1 MEPLL
6 SEFSAVPSWSS
17 TTSFTV
23 AISVLGLCR
32 GRGTIF
38 WSFSSRQSTI
48 RVFGSTSASF
58 CWRLSAVLS
67 SPVSV
72 WKSVLGLQNMDAK
85 VIIIFLIYKFV
96 C

>member
-1 MEPLL
+1 MEPSL
-6 SEFSAVPSWSS
+6 SEFSVVPSWSS
-17 TTSFTV
+17 TTLFTV

-38 WSFSSRQSTI
+38 LSFSSLQSTI
-48 RVFGSTSASF
+48 RAFGFISASF

-72 WKSVLGLQNMDAK
+72 
-85 VIIIFLIYKFV
+85 
-96 C
+96 